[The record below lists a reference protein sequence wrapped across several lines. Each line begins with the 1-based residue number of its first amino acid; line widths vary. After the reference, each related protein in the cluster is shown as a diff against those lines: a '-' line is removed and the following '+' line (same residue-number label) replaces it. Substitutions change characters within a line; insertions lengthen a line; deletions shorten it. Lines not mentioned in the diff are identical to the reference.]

1 MDDCGGQGG
10 ECDFCNG
17 FCCSNKPGYG
27 ESNGNC
33 PAVALSSLKNA
44 KSKGKYN
51 EFYCITEG
59 KADDNDDKE
68 EFNWRNKEPIELMD
82 TILTKY
88 QTFMAEYL
96 PKRKNNDKTFLRHV
110 TRTAKKPKKNYQKYN
125 EKCEYY
131 TPEYEKEDNVD
142 R

>member
-1 MDDCGGQGG
+1 M
-10 ECDFCNG
+10 
-17 FCCSNKPGYG
+17 
-27 ESNGNC
+27 
-33 PAVALSSLKNA
+33 SSLKNA
-44 KSKGKYN
+44 KSKGKYSG
-51 EFYCITEG
+51 FYCITEG
-59 KADDNDDKE
+59 KSDDKDDKE

-96 PKRKNNDKTFLRHV
+96 PKHKNNDKTFMRHV
-110 TRTAKKPKKNYQKYN
+110 TRTAKKPKKNYQKHN

-142 R
+142 RLDYAQIMNILKRPRVERELNYRC